1 MDSAAAYSL
10 GVMPSSPPPIDP
22 GQFVASVTP
31 LLAGQDLGALV
42 TLLKSN
48 WSHRQ
53 ITSLFTADNAD
64 ARKVAAF
71 AFGLVG
77 KRCCVDKLAPLLHD
91 ADPMVYQM
99 AEHALWSV
107 WLRSGSCEANHE
119 VARGTRAL
127 NRRDFDHALAHFN
140 RAVELDPSFAEAYNQ
155 RAIVLYL
162 QEQFAA
168 SVEDCRHTVSRMP
181 CHFGAWAG
189 MGHGYAHL
197 GRREEAIRSY
207 EKALEINPRL
217 EGIPNAIE
225 SLRAE
230 AQEG

>member
-1 MDSAAAYSL
+1 MQSL
-10 GVMPSSPPPIDP
+10 PHIDAE
-22 GQFVASVTP
+22 QFVASVTP
-31 LLAGQDLGALV
+31 LLEGQDLGALV
-42 TLLKSN
+42 TLLKAN

-53 ITSLFTADNAD
+53 ITELFTADNAD

-77 KRCCVDKLAPLLHD
+77 KKCCVNKLAPLLHD
-91 ADPMVYQM
+91 PDPMVHQM

-119 VARGTRAL
+119 IHRGTRAL
-127 NRRDFDHALAHFN
+127 NRRDLDHALTHFN

-162 QEQFAA
+162 KEQFAE
-168 SVEDCRHTVSRMP
+168 SVEDCHRTVSRMP

-197 GRREEAIRSY
+197 GRRDEAIRSY

-225 SLRAE
+225 SLRE
-230 AQEG
+230 KAQEG

>member
-1 MDSAAAYSL
+1 
-10 GVMPSSPPPIDP
+10 MPHIDAE
-22 GQFVASVTP
+22 QFVASVTP
-31 LLAGQDLGALV
+31 LLEGQDLGALV
-42 TLLKSN
+42 TLLKAN

-53 ITSLFTADNAD
+53 ITELFTADNAD

-77 KRCCVDKLAPLLHD
+77 KKCCVNKLALLLHD
-91 ADPMVYQM
+91 PDPMVHQM

-119 VARGTRAL
+119 IHRGTRAL
-127 NRRDFDHALAHFN
+127 NRRDLDHALTHFN

-155 RAIVLYL
+155 RAIVRYL
-162 QEQFAA
+162 KEQFAE
-168 SVEDCRHTVSRMP
+168 SVEDCRRTVSRMP

-197 GRREEAIRSY
+197 GRRDEAIRSY

-225 SLRAE
+225 SLREKAE
-230 AQEG
+230 G